1 MQTTGAISDV
11 HYTKNNASYE
21 KDSNIIDTT
30 VGYENPIHELSGCGT
45 DRTNTTSKSI
55 SKGSL
60 DVFGT
65 ERSLHQ
71 RDKDLIGSNLDSDS

>member
-1 MQTTGAISDV
+1 M
-11 HYTKNNASYE
+11 
-21 KDSNIIDTT
+21 
-30 VGYENPIHELSGCGT
+30 GYENPIHELSGCGT

-71 RDKDLIGSNLDSDS
+71 RDKDLIGPNLESYSGEKIACVPIRAKQRLSKIQCFELKAY